1 MVYENPN
8 SRWASPGLSVKK
20 SADLMDLRQ
29 TTDYREQNEK
39 TEVMAAVMPILSLV
53 LENARGMKHFG

>member
-1 MVYENPN
+1 
-8 SRWASPGLSVKK
+8 
-20 SADLMDLRQ
+20 MDLRQ